1 VPRPVAP
8 GEAGRLARLLDWVRA
23 NLSAKHSIASL
34 ARRASM
40 SPRTL
45 LRRFKEATGLAPGEW
60 IVRERVAVAR
70 EMLESGRI
78 PLDKIS
84 DRAGFGSPESFR
96 RHFRL
101 QVGASP
107 GVYQRRFLRAPV

>member
-1 VPRPVAP
+1 VA
-8 GEAGRLARLLDWVRA
+8 A
-23 NLSAKHSIASL
+23 
-34 ARRASM
+34 
-40 SPRTL
+40 
-45 LRRFKEATGLAPGEW
+45 
-60 IVRERVAVAR
+60 AR

-78 PLDKIS
+78 PLARIS

-107 GVYQRRFLRAPV
+107 GVYQRRFLRDAT